1 MSLLKVY
8 GLEPPIL
15 KRLQVVAEKRLGK
28 ASVSALAKSLLLE
41 VLGDATATT
50 VTTPLV
56 PRPVGMADEELAKE
70 RTVIRLQAPEK
81 QYLAAAAAQYGTS
94 VNGLVR
100 QIIQSYIS
108 KNPALSAAEV
118 DALYQSNYQLLRIGR
133 NLNQIARQL
142 NAMEAAGITTAEIR
156 QLADVI
162 DRHTEQVGQ
171 LLLANRAR
179 FE

>member
-1 MSLLKVY
+1 M
-8 GLEPPIL
+8 
-15 KRLQVVAEKRLGK
+15 AEKRLGK

-41 VLGDATATT
+41 VLGDAATATT
-50 VTTPLV
+50 PLA
-56 PRPVGMADEELAKE
+56 PCPAGMADEELAKE
-70 RTVIRLQAPEK
+70 RTVIRLQTPEK

-108 KNPALSAAEV
+108 KNPVLSAAEV

-142 NAMEAAGITTAEIR
+142 NAMEAASITTAEIR

-162 DRHTEQVGQ
+162 DRHTEHVGR

>member
-94 VNGLVR
+94 VNCLVR

-118 DALYQSNYQLLRIGR
+118 DALYQSNYQLLRISMQP
-133 NLNQIARQL
+133 NMQL
-142 NAMEAAGITTAEIR
+142 VPAVSAHRLMVTIRMMRREGEKMLHAGNVQAGFE
-156 QLADVI
+156 LA
-162 DRHTEQVGQ
+162 
-171 LLLANRAR
+171 LCS
-179 FE
+179 